1 MKKIFL
7 IFSSVIALLF
17 FSGCNSNEEAT
28 TIIEDNKSF
37 DELKAQSNKN
47 YSFKTTDGKTIE
59 FKVENEVLTSKQ
71 LNGKFVLINFWAT
84 WCAPCIREMP
94 ILTSLQ
100 EKYGDKLQIVGI
112 LMEKNKDAKELADFM
127 TKYKMNFPVTIG
139 EENYR
144 LAKAFD
150 DVNMFPESFV
160 YAPDGKF
167 LKKYIGEVEPT
178 DIENLINK

>member
-7 IFSSVIALLF
+7 IFSSVIAVLL

-37 DELKAQSNKN
+37 GELKAASNKN
-47 YSFKTTDGKTIE
+47 YVFKTTDGKTIE
-59 FKVENEVLTSKQ
+59 FKVENDILTSKK
-71 LNGKFVLINFWAT
+71 LNGKYVMLNFWAT

-100 EKYGDKLQIVGI
+100 EKHSDKFQIIGI
-112 LMEKNKDAKELADFM
+112 LIEKNKDAKELADFM

-139 EENYR
+139 DENYR
-144 LAKAFD
+144 IAKNFD
-150 DVNMFPESFV
+150 DVNMFPESFL

-167 LKKYIGEVEPT
+167 LKKYVGEVNSDDLEA
-178 DIENLINK
+178 LINK